1 MGRVSKQNKQRP
13 KLHISIRLRCP
24 FHYRVLWFTLLAVE
38 IFDFVAILGFY
49 FIGVAPITSAHLVR
63 QLIPVIATLIA
74 TFLLVL
80 NRSLLWRSIVTLT
93 AFLTATLVKQAIA
106 YDLSIIATAWY
117 FILGSAAAGIIF
129 LDNFSF
135 LEHAIAQIR
144 RLNNPSARNFAI
156 NFCFEECKAYLD
168 KAFTAA
174 TALASALA
182 AAMAILWGAPDQILP
197 VSRGERLVSAI
208 NMIIG
213 FGFLGLELLFW
224 GFKPLWNNIA
234 SLRELAITS
243 VDCTSKDEKGAG

>member
-1 MGRVSKQNKQRP
+1 MSKVGRQKKQRLN
-13 KLHISIRLRCP
+13 LHISVRPRFP

-38 IFDFVAILGFY
+38 SFDLVAILGFY
-49 FIGVAPITSAHLVR
+49 FVGVAPITRDHLVR

-74 TFLLVL
+74 TFLFTLSH
-80 NRSLLWRSIVTLT
+80 SLLWRSIVTLST
-93 AFLTATLVKQAIA
+93 FLTATLVKQAIA

-117 FILGSAAAGIIF
+117 FVLGGAAAGFIF
-129 LDNFSF
+129 LDNFGF
-135 LEHAIAQIR
+135 LERAIRQIR
-144 RLNNPSARNFAI
+144 QLNNPEIRNFAI

-182 AAMAILWGAPDQILP
+182 AAMAILWGAPDQVLP

-208 NMIIG
+208 NMIVG
-213 FGFLGLELLFW
+213 FGFLGLELLIW
-224 GFKPLWNNIA
+224 GFKPLWNHIA

-243 VDCTSKDEKGAG
+243 VDRISEK